1 VKRSFHQTYTEEI
14 TLPEQHDSQTLQL
27 HKEEL
32 QISKK
37 WIDTAD
43 VKIYKNT
50 YKEEKQITV
59 PITREELVIE
69 KKKANPQGTFDGE
82 IETIRIPLSEEH
94 IEITKHPVTLEDVEI
109 YKNQFEEILH
119 VNETVKEEKLHIHTN
134 GDIMVH
140 DQ

>member
-1 VKRSFHQTYTEEI
+1 MEEI
-14 TLPEQHDSQTLQL
+14 SLSEQQFSLFDNQSSHTLQL

-37 WIDTAD
+37 WVDTAD
-43 VKIYKNT
+43 VKIYKKT
-50 YKEEKQITV
+50 YKEEKQIIV

-69 KKKANPQGTFDGE
+69 KKKANPQGIFDGE
-82 IETIRIPLSEEH
+82 MDTIRIPLSEER

-119 VNETVKEEKLHIHTN
+119 VNETVKEEKLHIQSK
-134 GDIMVH
+134 GDI
-140 DQ
+140 DLQK